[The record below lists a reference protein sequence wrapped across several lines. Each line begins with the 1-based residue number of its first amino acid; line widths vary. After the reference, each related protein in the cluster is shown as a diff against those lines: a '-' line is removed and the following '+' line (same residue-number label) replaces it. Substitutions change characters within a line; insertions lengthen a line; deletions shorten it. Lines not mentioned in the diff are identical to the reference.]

1 MANEYPSSFPEY
13 QIPKWA
19 RAMCFA
25 IANYHPNTFKHSV
38 RVAEIVAGMTGGLPG
53 DERSRLIT
61 AAILHDVGKIGI
73 PREIIDKDGPLNN
86 AESTLMRVHAL
97 AGFKMVQPFDP
108 QVAKILVAAHEFQD
122 GGYPRSSY
130 RSARTDPKLRELQVM
145 LAIAD
150 KADAL
155 MSPDRTYRNPSTPM
169 EALLVIQRNFP
180 AQSDLVRR
188 AVMISAGLQFRR

>member
-1 MANEYPSSFPEY
+1 MLSESLKARPEY
-13 QIPKWA
+13 KLPQWA

-25 IANYHPNTFKHSV
+25 IANYHPATFRHSV
-38 RVAEIVAGMTGGLPG
+38 RVAEITAGMTDGLLT
-53 DERSRLIT
+53 DDNKLIT
-61 AAILHDVGKIGI
+61 AAVLHDVGKIGI
-73 PREIIDKDGPLNN
+73 PLNIIDKNGPLNT
-86 AESTLMRVHAL
+86 AEGTLMRMHAL
-97 AGFKMVQPFDP
+97 AGFKMVQPFDSE
-108 QVAKILVAAHEFQD
+108 VAKILVAAHEFQD

-130 RSARTDPKLRELQVM
+130 RSAKTDPRLRELQVM

-169 EALLVIQRNFP
+169 DALVVIQRSFP